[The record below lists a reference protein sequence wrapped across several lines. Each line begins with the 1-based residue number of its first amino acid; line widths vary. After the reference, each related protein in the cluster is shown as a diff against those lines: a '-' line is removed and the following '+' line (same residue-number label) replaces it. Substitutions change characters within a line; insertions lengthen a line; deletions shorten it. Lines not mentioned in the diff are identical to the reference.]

1 MMLKLTEII
10 TKDFPTLDK
19 DRPLLDAIENLNR
32 VGAESICIDENG
44 KLLGSL
50 SHRDVLFRVGT
61 QRLRAVAPESLYI
74 SGFFK
79 EFPANLS
86 NDTSIRRAAK
96 LMLELSSATLP
107 MYYGETLLGVVFRKN
122 MLKLMETSSVT
133 VSSVMRKNFPI
144 IRPHDRVIHAR
155 KLLLE
160 NNITIIPIVSE
171 EGRLLGTV
179 TDREVLNSLI
189 EFQKYVPEKHQK
201 SRIRQLAISSA
212 MKVGSPTIGTET
224 SLREASATMFSENLQ
239 ALLVIDEN
247 KVLGTVS
254 AEEILQYVVGSFPE
268 E

>member
-1 MMLKLTEII
+1 MMKLTEII
-10 TKDFPTLDK
+10 SKDYQTLDK
-19 DRPLLDAIENLNR
+19 DRPLLDAIDHLNR
-32 VGAESICIDENG
+32 IGAESICIDDNG

-50 SHRDVLFRVGT
+50 SCRDVLFRVGA

-86 NDTSIRRAAK
+86 NDTSIRKAAK
-96 LMLELSSATLP
+96 LMLELNSAALP
-107 MYYGETLLGVVFRKN
+107 MYYGETLLGIVFRSN
-122 MLKLMETSSVT
+122 MLRLMETSSAA
-133 VSSVMRKNFPI
+133 VSSLMRKNFPI

-160 NNITIIPIVSE
+160 NNITVIPVVSE

-224 SLREASATMFSENLQ
+224 SLREASAMMTGSKLQ
-239 ALLVIDEN
+239 ALLVTDEN
-247 KVLGTVS
+247 KVLGTIS
-254 AEEILQYVVGSFPE
+254 AEEILQYVIGSFPE

>member
-1 MMLKLTEII
+1 MKLTEII
-10 TKDFPTLDK
+10 LKDFPTLDK
-19 DRPLLDAIENLNR
+19 NRPLLDALDHLNKLG
-32 VGAESICIDENG
+32 VESICVDDGG

-50 SHRDVLFRVGT
+50 SHRDVLFRVGA

-86 NDTSIRRAAK
+86 NDTSVRKAAK
-96 LMLELSSATLP
+96 LMLETLSATLP
-107 MYYGETLLGVVFRKN
+107 MYYGETLLGIVFRRN
-122 MLKLMETSSVT
+122 MLKLLETTSVT

-160 NNITIIPIVSE
+160 NNITIIPVVSE

-189 EFQKYVPEKHQK
+189 EFQKFVPEKHQK

-212 MKVGSPTIGTET
+212 MKVGSPTVSIET
-224 SLREASATMFSENLQ
+224 TLREVAATISNEALQ
-239 ALLVIDEN
+239 ALLVIEGD

-254 AEEILQYVVGSFPE
+254 SEDILQYIVGSFPE

>member
-1 MMLKLTEII
+1 MKLTEILS
-10 TKDFPTLDK
+10 KDFPTLDK
-19 DRPLLDAIENLNR
+19 DRPLLDALEKLNGLG
-32 VGAESICIDENG
+32 VESICIDDDG

-50 SHRDVLFRVGT
+50 SHRDVLFRVGA

-74 SGFFK
+74 SGFLK

-86 NDTSIRRAAK
+86 NDTSIRKAAK

-107 MYYGETLLGVVFRKN
+107 MYYGETLLGIVFRRN
-122 MLKLMETSSVT
+122 MLKLMEASSAT

-160 NNITIIPIVSE
+160 NNITIIPVVSE

-212 MKVGSPTIGTET
+212 MKVGSPTTSTEIT
-224 SLREASATMFSENLQ
+224 LREASAIMSNESLP
-239 ALLVIDEN
+239 ALLVTDAN
-247 KVLGTVS
+247 KVLGTLS
-254 AEEILQYVVGSFPE
+254 SEEILQYIVGSFPE

>member
-1 MMLKLTEII
+1 MKLTEII
-10 TKDFPTLDK
+10 SKDFPTLDK
-19 DRPLLDAIENLNR
+19 NRPLLDALENLNKL
-32 VGAESICIDENG
+32 GAESICVDDGG

-50 SHRDVLFRVGT
+50 SHRDVLFRVGA

-79 EFPANLS
+79 EFPATLS
-86 NDTSIRRAAK
+86 NDTSVRKAAK
-96 LMLELSSATLP
+96 LMLETTSAALP
-107 MYYGETLLGVVFRKN
+107 MYYGETLLGIVFRRS
-122 MLKLMETSSVT
+122 MLRLLDTTSVT
-133 VSSVMRKNFPI
+133 VSSMMRKNFPI

-160 NNITIIPIVSE
+160 NNIAIIPVVSE

-179 TDREVLNSLI
+179 TEREVLNSLI

-201 SRIRQLAISSA
+201 SRIRQLTISSA
-212 MKVGSPTIGTET
+212 MKVGSPTVGAET
-224 SLREASATMFSENLQ
+224 TLNDASTAMSSGSLP
-239 ALLVIDEN
+239 ALLVTEGD

-254 AEEILQYVVGSFPE
+254 SEDILQYIVGSFPE

>member
-1 MMLKLTEII
+1 MKLTDII
-10 TKDFPTLDK
+10 SKEFPTLDK
-19 DRPLLDAIENLNR
+19 NRPLLDALENLNKL
-32 VGAESICIDENG
+32 GAESICIDDGG

-50 SHRDVLFRVGT
+50 SHRDVLFRVGA

-86 NDTSIRRAAK
+86 NDTSVRKAAK
-96 LMLELSSATLP
+96 LMLETLSAALP
-107 MYYGETLLGVVFRKN
+107 MYYGETLLGIVFRRN
-122 MLKLMETSSVT
+122 MLKLLETTSVT

-160 NNITIIPIVSE
+160 NNIAVIPVVSE

-189 EFQKYVPEKHQK
+189 EFQKFVPEKHQK

-212 MKVGSPTIGTET
+212 MKVGSPTVGPET
-224 SLREASATMFSENLQ
+224 MLKEASSAMSSGALQ
-239 ALLVIDEN
+239 ALLVTDGE

-254 AEEILQYVVGSFPE
+254 SEDILQYIVGSFPE